1 MTNTFSTYHQT
12 IAVNTL
18 ARQRNDL
25 ARLATFLTS
34 QGIPVTGEQLL
45 HQPNSWS
52 QVTAVHLQTF
62 IEHQLAQNFTPSTV
76 NVRLATL
83 RRYARL
89 AYEAGVLE
97 AERVREITAVSN
109 LPIDGTK
116 KSTRRGHKK
125 AAPILLTN
133 EDAAY
138 LKSPQTDHP
147 QARRDAL
154 LFCLLL
160 DHGLRASEAA
170 ALTWRHIE
178 LVNQIITIPRDPPDA
193 QTLSADTCSA
203 LENYRHDYPKGMS
216 APTGPLLLATTRA
229 LNNGRGGHLI
239 PNTPLNRIT
248 ISKRVALLGKY
259 LDYTRKKQVT
269 RHGRPATITTGTLS
283 ASDCRAYWLSKH
295 AQK

>member
-1 MTNTFSTYHQT
+1 MSTPFITYQQT
-12 IAVNTL
+12 IAANTL
-18 ARQRNDL
+18 ARQQNDL
-25 ARLATFLTS
+25 KQFADSLGKQGLALS
-34 QGIPVTGEQLL
+34 GEQLL
-45 HQPNSWS
+45 KEPSSWAKI
-52 QVTAVHLQTF
+52 TAVHLQTF
-62 IEHQLAQNFTPSTV
+62 IKHQLAQNFTPSTV

-89 AYEAGVLE
+89 AHEAGVLD
-97 AERVREITAVSN
+97 AEQARGITDVSN

-125 AAPILLTN
+125 ATPIRLTN

-138 LKSPQTDHP
+138 LKAPQTDHP

-154 LFCLLL
+154 LMCLLL

-170 ALTWRHIE
+170 AITWKHADLT
-178 LVNQIITIPRDPPDA
+178 NQTLTIPRTLPEV
-193 QTLSADTCSA
+193 QLLSADTWA
-203 LENYRHDYPKGMS
+203 VLKNYKHDYPKRAL
-216 APTGPLLLATTRA
+216 APTAPLLLATTRA

-239 PNTPLNRIT
+239 PSTPLNRIT

-269 RHGRPATITTGTLS
+269 RRGRPATVTTGTLS